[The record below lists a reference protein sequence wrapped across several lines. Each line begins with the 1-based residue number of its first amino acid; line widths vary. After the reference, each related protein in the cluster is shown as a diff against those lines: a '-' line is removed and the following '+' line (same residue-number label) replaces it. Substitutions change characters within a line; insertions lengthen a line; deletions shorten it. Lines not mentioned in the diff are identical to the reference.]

1 MNAVVNLNTS
11 NVVER
16 QYQGMSFKFR
26 EDGYFNMAHAAK
38 QFGKHLPHFWNSPE
52 TEDYKEALFN
62 AISSTTDSVPLE
74 LVEVIPGNRYV
85 ENRGTWA
92 HPKLAVFF
100 ARWLDVKFAVF
111 CDMVIDDLTHGYSVL
126 SVIEPE
132 KAVAHK
138 LPQTY
143 LESLQELIE
152 SVKEQ
157 ERLKV
162 VVHEKEVLLLE
173 QAPKVEFVDEFV
185 DAQGALGIQA
195 ASRLLRMNMRELGHW
210 LVDDKLCFRR
220 PPANTLIPYSTKID
234 QGLFVV
240 KTGLRPG
247 SDGPH
252 AFEQMKITTKGLTYI
267 AENAP
272 KYVRK

>member
-1 MNAVVNLNTS
+1 MNAVVTKAS

-26 EDGYFNMAHAAK
+26 EDGYFNMTHAAK
-38 QFGKHLPHFWNSPE
+38 QFGKQLQHFWNSVE
-52 TEDYKEALFN
+52 TEDYKTALSN
-62 AISSTTDSVPLE
+62 AISSTSNSDDLE

-126 SVIEPE
+126 SVVEPE
-132 KAVAHK
+132 KAIAHK

-157 ERLKV
+157 ERLKAV
-162 VVHEKEVLLLE
+162 VQEKEVLLLE
-173 QAPKVEFVDEFV
+173 QAPKVDFVDQFV
-185 DAQGALGIQA
+185 EADGALGIQA
-195 ASRLLRMNMRELGHW
+195 ASRLLRMNMRELSHW
-210 LVDDKLCFRR
+210 LVDEKLCFGIPRIAQGR
-220 PPANTLIPYSTKID
+220 DSFVPAIAYHIFKSGTQDNIQTL
-234 QGLFVV
+234 L
-240 KTGLRPG
+240 
-247 SDGPH
+247 
-252 AFEQMKITTKGLTYI
+252 
-267 AENAP
+267 
-272 KYVRK
+272 